1 MERPDADTKYADF
14 NGLTSFIASA
24 ICFICDSFKGSLV
37 FCLKNIDLI
46 LLLSFVPKNEHIE
59 ISKRPVG

>member
-24 ICFICDSFKGSLV
+24 ICFICNSFKGSLV

-46 LLLSFVPKNEHIE
+46 LLLSFTVSEKS
-59 ISKRPVG
+59 ISKISSK